1 MSLCHCVYLLTRDRI
16 HDYYMYCALRLLPQA
31 FTALAYGAKGI
42 LYFTYWPESSFH
54 GAGMIIEVRKGNES
68 NYVPGPHYFQVRLLT
83 VAIGHWVH
91 FLEHLGCSEL

>member
-1 MSLCHCVYLLTRDRI
+1 MCCT
-16 HDYYMYCALRLLPQA
+16 LRLLPQA

-42 LYFTYWPESSFH
+42 LYYTYWPESSTDGAG
-54 GAGMIIEVRKGNES
+54 GAGMIIEVPKGNES
-68 NYVPGPHYFQVRLLT
+68 NYVPGPHYFQVRPFT